1 MNNDTKTQ
9 SLPTL
14 ITDLLGKD
22 GLNIDNLFADL
33 WKRMGVA
40 TFLHRA
46 GFHKRSGLDVTQV
59 VYLLLLW
66 VWLKADTINMFS
78 RHSMQCLPIPEKM

>member
-14 ITDLLGKD
+14 IADLLGKD

-33 WKRMGVA
+33 WKRMGIA
-40 TFLHRA
+40 TLLHPA
-46 GFHKRSGLDVTQV
+46 GFHKRSGLEVTQV

-66 VWLKADTINMFS
+66 VWLKVDTINMFS
-78 RHSMQCLPIPEKM
+78 RQSMQ